1 MRKDLKLIDQ
11 LSEIKIKLRDIRVK
25 LNKGEIYQSVSDE
38 LLVIYNKIPVRSSTI
53 VKPIENSREQQQMI
67 DEITTRLIGEP
78 NQPIEDHDLKV
89 ILDQLSSTDDSI
101 RDHGAFFYLA
111 EAINANSLTDKQ
123 LYWMTSYLIEDQQL
137 FNHIFEGQ
145 NNGIFGRSY
154 SILTLSQLLRHNRVD
169 HIFLDRM
176 IFNRLI
182 DQICVYS
189 LVEKDTRGYVNNHGW
204 AHAFTHITDVYNEL
218 FRDDQI
224 TRADKI
230 LLMATLLTNLGELK
244 TPLVMGEIQAIAV
257 ALIYIVNRHKLFEDF
272 LMKIIKIWRSQM
284 THMPVDSEE
293 NWNRIFNRNRF
304 FQALWLRED
313 HLPDE
318 FAEYMSFAN
327 DTLT

>member
-11 LSEIKIKLRDIRVK
+11 LSEIKTQLKNIRLK
-25 LNKGEIYQSVSDE
+25 LNHGEIYQSLTDE
-38 LLVIYNKIPVRSSTI
+38 LIVIYNKIPVRSNVL
-53 VKPIENSREQQQMI
+53 VKPVENSQSQEVI
-67 DEITTRLIGEP
+67 DKITNRLIDEP
-78 NQPIEDHDLKV
+78 NQPIEDHDLKIIV
-89 ILDQLSSTDDSI
+89 DQLSSTDDAI

-111 EAINANSLTDKQ
+111 EAINANSLTDQ
-123 LYWMTSYLIEDQQL
+123 QMYWMTSYLIDDHQL
-137 FNHIFEGQ
+137 FSHIFEGQ
-145 NNGIFGRSY
+145 NNGVYGRSY

-169 HIFLDRM
+169 HPFLNKL
-176 IFNRLI
+176 IINKII
-182 DQICVYS
+182 DQISVYA
-189 LVEKDTRGYVNNHGW
+189 LIEKDTRGYVNNHGW

-230 LLMATLLTNLGELK
+230 LLMTTLLTNLGELK

-257 ALIYIVNRHKLFEDF
+257 AMIYLVNRHKLFEDF
-272 LMKIIKIWRSQM
+272 LLKIVKTWRSQM
-284 THMPVDSEE
+284 TRLPIDSEE

-313 HLPDE
+313 HLPE
-318 FAEYMSFAN
+318 AFADYMSFAN